1 MIPCIHYWWTS
12 IVSQVEVDGADSLE
26 PISINPILFTID
38 QIFTAAALLIV
49 IAFIVSR
56 VSKPRQSLFLRSPTR
71 PNELREDSVAMVIM
85 VYLVTV
91 LALSEMMKYLGQPST
106 SLLTILI
113 TGNGGHLAGIIACL
127 FVASRKFDGGLRRF
141 LLPRRIKSTRNWG
154 LTVLMLSIVALGICP
169 LITEAT
175 VCTILWFNPEYV
187 FTPHPTIKAIN
198 ETNQPMLILMA
209 LWSGAFII
217 APIAEEIFFRG
228 MIQTILGNFLG
239 SRWRAILFTS
249 LAFGLIHF
257 SQPYAIAALIFL
269 AILIGY
275 SYEKT
280 GSILPPILIHALF
293 NLKSLIWDAMGQ
305 SSM

>member
-1 MIPCIHYWWTS
+1 
-12 IVSQVEVDGADSLE
+12 
-26 PISINPILFTID
+26 
-38 QIFTAAALLIV
+38 
-49 IAFIVSR
+49 
-56 VSKPRQSLFLRSPTR
+56 
-71 PNELREDSVAMVIM
+71 MVIM

-154 LTVLMLSIVALGICP
+154 LTVLMLSTVALGICP

-239 SRWRAILFTS
+239 SRWRAVLFTS